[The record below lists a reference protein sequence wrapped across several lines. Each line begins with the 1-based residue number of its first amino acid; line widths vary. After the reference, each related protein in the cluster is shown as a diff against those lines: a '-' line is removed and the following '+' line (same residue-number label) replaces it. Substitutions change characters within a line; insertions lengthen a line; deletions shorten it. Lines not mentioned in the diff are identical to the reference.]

1 MAGVRQIHGGWG
13 SFTFSVTG
21 DHIVRFART
30 PSVAAAHRREAAL
43 LPLLAPAV
51 SFAVPEPDL
60 FVDLGDRTCI
70 GYPVIPGRPMTA
82 ADDWRALAGV
92 LRELHGFSVDAAR
105 GVLGWRGGGA
115 GGRVGRVDADVAGWR
130 DYYVRFWAD
139 VSDRVLP
146 VLDDGLRVALV
157 GGYRAFLGGDWDFA
171 PVLVHRDLA
180 PEHVLVDERGG
191 VVGLI
196 DFEDAAVGDPAID
209 FAGLLG
215 FLGRDRVEV
224 LLADYGRPVS
234 WERLLCYWWL
244 VPVHDL
250 LHGLDTRDDAIV
262 ADAVAELRVRLSGGG
277 LGFRDAAATDVA
289 PSTADTPRPSRPV

>member
-1 MAGVRQIHGGWG
+1 MAGARQIHGGWG
-13 SFTFSVTG
+13 SFTFLMTG

-30 PSVAAAHRREAAL
+30 LAVAAAHRREAAI

-60 FVDLGDRTCI
+60 FQDFGDRTCI
-70 GYPVIPGRPMTA
+70 GYPAIPGRPMTI
-82 ADDWRALAGV
+82 ADDWRGLAGV

-105 GVLGWRGGGA
+105 GAFLGA
-115 GGRVGRVDADVAGWR
+115 GGEIVGWR
-130 DYYVRFWAD
+130 DYYVRLWGD
-139 VSDRVLP
+139 VADRVLP
-146 VLDDGLRVALV
+146 VLGEDLRVALAA
-157 GGYRAFLGGDWDFA
+157 GYRDFLGGDWDFA

-180 PEHVLVDERGG
+180 PEHVLVDELGG

-215 FLGRDRVEV
+215 FLGWDRVFV
-224 LLADYGRPVS
+224 LLQDYGLPVN
-234 WERLLCYWWL
+234 WDRVICYWWL
-244 VPVHDL
+244 VPVHEL

-262 ADAVAELRVRLSGGG
+262 ADALAELRVRLIGGARR
-277 LGFRDAAATDVA
+277 FRDGVATDVA